1 MRLSLIHISMDT
13 PIPQAERVVSAGKG
27 IGEKKNMKLVESLAK
42 AAGAAIGCLLYTSEK
57 IMEGVGIH

>member
-1 MRLSLIHISMDT
+1 MDT

-42 AAGAAIGCLLYTSEK
+42 APARPSVLPALWRRLSNICR
-57 IMEGVGIH
+57 